1 MKSLKTKLV
10 SVLAATAMLVA
21 GLTPVAAQ
29 ASYSPYNV
37 NVLATYGER
46 AMELVAGNNRVF
58 YKVGGKL
65 YTSDGGTPVLLTDF
79 GALGQVSIGQNNPQS
94 PNGSFAST
102 DNYYSHS
109 VLVGN
114 KLYFWG
120 YNNPLGWR
128 LYVTD
133 GTVSGTQLFYVPDY
147 SVGSPNDHV
156 LPNLYAGQGNIYFW
170 TNWKMDAHGFNTGNY
185 ASLVGVKIS
194 DGTKFN
200 ISGNSF
206 MAECYSDELV
216 TNSGSLQQ
224 TFGTVGGKLVFEYS
238 QVEESRCVD
247 KIAAFD
253 PAAAVG
259 SQVTRLADPSTH
271 NGTYLSMAGP
281 QQFTLFNNKLYFYA
295 FNGTTNLNQAELWA
309 TDGTDTGTTVV
320 APYSSTFHGL
330 GFRNGTAMR
339 PTVAGSYLYF
349 LGADPSALN
358 EAFVIYR
365 TNGTTVEKWI
375 NKTVLVNGGS
385 RTNAPAAVIGS
396 GTSLKLIIDGQANVP
411 ASDNPQPNNN
421 EMNVVDLTAKTS
433 AKLVETGD
441 SYWSGLACGMNCQS
455 SNYNAM
461 AESTVWDGK
470 AWFTAVTNVD
480 EGMAKNREIFYTDG
494 TTAGTTK
501 LTDNS
506 SVYTNSDGNYTIGY
520 QGLYSDDTQGYAQ
533 IWYNAWATKPMVV
546 ANDRLFY
553 LSANGAGPTAWT
565 LNSITRNVPP
575 LVCGQVMTK
584 LKIEADSA
592 SDLEPKFVKT
602 TCEYTISVDYK
613 TTKMDF
619 TPTFTPSTATVL
631 VDTVSKTTTLKSEK
645 TQSVTLGAAGTHTTV
660 DFVFGTNVYRVVI
673 AKKAAPTAG
682 GRAPTFI
689 PPAITA
695 GSVVSVAK
703 NVKTEVKNGKETK
716 VEVTVIGI
724 GGNGNEK
731 VKKVDEN
738 GKEDDEFKNKVPSI
752 SGEVKKVKVDDE
764 HRVLV
769 AGDITNGQDKDVI
782 RLKEDGEKDDSFKS
796 RGNTGGSN
804 SDVKDIEVQKDGK
817 IVVAG
822 DLDNNGKNVTRLK
835 DDGSKDSDFE
845 SHVPN
850 FNGPVNT
857 VKVQDD
863 GKILVGGNFTNV
875 GTDGNKDDRDN
886 IVRLNKDGSL
896 DTTFIPA
903 QHGSHFN
910 DEVKD
915 IETLANGDIVVVG
928 KSEKTGSGEADHVEK
943 LHEDGHVD
951 TTFNSNRPDLGS
963 NETINAVAVKDNGEV
978 FIGGDFHDVGDAD
991 GDNIAKLEKNGT
1003 PDNNWNPPAQ
1013 GGPVNDIEIGKKGDI
1028 TLAGDGDQN
1037 DGEHDDR
1044 MDKLQDNDP
1053 NDPRYDHIDNDRSAN
1068 AVPSG
1073 TAGQT
1078 HIHGDGF
1085 KDGTTVT
1092 IGGQIAKV
1100 VKIDERDEDITI
1112 QVPKPDNNHKGD
1124 GTHEPKP
1131 ADIVITVPGED
1142 PITIPDGF
1150 SYTDIKEPQSILP
1163 KSDHINSDKDDEDN
1177 KGKVQD
1183 EQTLA
1188 AYIESDDPVVSV
1200 SKTPAICTVDANNQ
1214 VTYLQR
1220 GDCKIVTDAPGNM
1233 GYADPAPVT
1242 EIIPVAGL
1250 DPELMA
1256 PTLPDWSD
1264 PNVPEVPDTGFQIP
1278 APTVDDPSVP
1288 IDYTSLTPEV
1298 CEVSPEGVVTAL
1310 DPNAICTV
1318 QLTTPGTP
1326 IYEPTAPSAPPVT
1339 ITIPVIAWLPPAPAT
1354 GPGLPAGTVQDPD
1367 VPAVA
1372 MPAAGGTVKLS
1383 TDLGF
1388 KYDKAKGTLTPS
1400 SFGIYFGPIKATINY
1415 TWTNTNPSTLAVTS
1429 GTGTC
1434 TVNWGVLK
1442 KWSKLSK
1449 ADQKKY
1455 KKPLG
1460 AKVFSTTANCKVNA
1474 AAKAALAKPGTSFT
1488 ATSDVLR
1495 TRMWPATYKP
1505 EKPIIPN
1512 VRPNPVPIEPRLRH
1526 YTLTIST
1533 Q

>member
-1 MKSLKTKLV
+1 
-10 SVLAATAMLVA
+10 
-21 GLTPVAAQ
+21 
-29 ASYSPYNV
+29 
-37 NVLATYGER
+37 
-46 AMELVAGNNRVF
+46 
-58 YKVGGKL
+58 
-65 YTSDGGTPVLLTDF
+65 
-79 GALGQVSIGQNNPQS
+79 
-94 PNGSFAST
+94 
-102 DNYYSHS
+102 
-109 VLVGN
+109 
-114 KLYFWG
+114 
-120 YNNPLGWR
+120 
-128 LYVTD
+128 
-133 GTVSGTQLFYVPDY
+133 
-147 SVGSPNDHV
+147 
-156 LPNLYAGQGNIYFW
+156 
-170 TNWKMDAHGFNTGNY
+170 
-185 ASLVGVKIS
+185 
-194 DGTKFN
+194 
-200 ISGNSF
+200 
-206 MAECYSDELV
+206 
-216 TNSGSLQQ
+216 
-224 TFGTVGGKLVFEYS
+224 
-238 QVEESRCVD
+238 
-247 KIAAFD
+247 
-253 PAAAVG
+253 
-259 SQVTRLADPSTH
+259 
-271 NGTYLSMAGP
+271 
-281 QQFTLFNNKLYFYA
+281 
-295 FNGTTNLNQAELWA
+295 
-309 TDGTDTGTTVV
+309 
-320 APYSSTFHGL
+320 
-330 GFRNGTAMR
+330 
-339 PTVAGSYLYF
+339 
-349 LGADPSALN
+349 
-358 EAFVIYR
+358 
-365 TNGTTVEKWI
+365 
-375 NKTVLVNGGS
+375 
-385 RTNAPAAVIGS
+385 
-396 GTSLKLIIDGQANVP
+396 
-411 ASDNPQPNNN
+411 
-421 EMNVVDLTAKTS
+421 
-433 AKLVETGD
+433 
-441 SYWSGLACGMNCQS
+441 
-455 SNYNAM
+455 
-461 AESTVWDGK
+461 
-470 AWFTAVTNVD
+470 
-480 EGMAKNREIFYTDG
+480 
-494 TTAGTTK
+494 
-501 LTDNS
+501 
-506 SVYTNSDGNYTIGY
+506 
-520 QGLYSDDTQGYAQ
+520 
-533 IWYNAWATKPMVV
+533 
-546 ANDRLFY
+546 
-553 LSANGAGPTAWT
+553 
-565 LNSITRNVPP
+565 
-575 LVCGQVMTK
+575 
-584 LKIEADSA
+584 
-592 SDLEPKFVKT
+592 
-602 TCEYTISVDYK
+602 
-613 TTKMDF
+613 
-619 TPTFTPSTATVL
+619 L
-631 VDTVSKTTTLKSEK
+631 VDNVSKTTTLKSEK
-645 TQSVTLGAAGTHTTV
+645 TQSVTLGGAGSHTTV
-660 DFVFGTNVYRVVI
+660 DFVFGANTYRIVV

-689 PPAITA
+689 PPAILA
-695 GSVVSVAK
+695 GTVVSVAK

-724 GGNGNEK
+724 GGNGGDK

-738 GKEDDEFKNKVPSI
+738 GKEDEDFKNKVPSI
-752 SGEVKKVKVDDE
+752 SGEVNKVKIDDE

-769 AGDITNGQDKDVI
+769 AGDISNGNDKDVI
-782 RLKEDGEKDDSFKS
+782 RLKEDGEKDESFKS

-804 SDVKDIEVQKDGK
+804 SEVKDIEVQKDGK

-822 DLDNNGKNVTRLK
+822 DLDNSGKNVTRLK

-845 SHVPN
+845 SHVPS

-875 GTDGNKDDRDN
+875 GSDSNKDDRDN

-903 QHGSHFN
+903 QNGSHFN

-963 NETINAVAVKDNGEV
+963 NESINAVAVKDNGEV

-991 GDNIAKLEKNGT
+991 GDNIAKLEKNGA

-1053 NDPRYDHIDNDRSAN
+1053 NDPRYDRIDNDRSAN
-1068 AVPSG
+1068 AVPNG

-1092 IGGQIAKV
+1092 IGGQIATV

-1163 KSDHINSDKDDEDN
+1163 KSDHINSDKDDEDS

-1188 AYIESDDPVVSV
+1188 AYIESEDPVVSV

-1242 EIIPVAGL
+1242 EVIPVAGL
-1250 DPELMA
+1250 DPELVA
-1256 PTLPDWSD
+1256 PTLPDWSGD
-1264 PNVPEVPDTGFQIP
+1264 VSVPEVPETGYVLP
-1278 APTVDDPSVP
+1278 PVVSDDPSIPVVYTPTTPDVCDVTADGLVTP
-1288 IDYTSLTPEV
+1288 IDPSLP
-1298 CEVSPEGVVTAL
+1298 
-1310 DPNAICTV
+1310 CTI
-1318 QLTTPGTP
+1318 QITTPGTP
-1326 IYEPTAPSAPPVT
+1326 IYEPTAPTAPPVT
-1339 ITIPVIAWLPPAPAT
+1339 VTIPAIAWIPPAPQNGVIT
-1354 GPGLPAGTVQDPD
+1354 DPD
-1367 VPAVA
+1367 VPTVA
-1372 MPAAGGTVKLS
+1372 ISPIGGTVKLGS
-1383 TDLGF
+1383 DLSY
-1388 KYDKAKGTLTPS
+1388 KYDKAKGTLTPTAW
-1400 SFGIYFGPIKATINY
+1400 GIYFGPIQATINY
-1415 TWTNTNPSTLAVTS
+1415 TWTNTNPSTQAVTTGS
-1429 GTGTC
+1429 GTC
-1434 TVNWGVLK
+1434 LVKWGVLK
-1442 KWSKLSK
+1442 KWSSLSK

-1460 AKVFSTTANCKVNA
+1460 AKVFTTTNSCKVNA